1 MSTLRTQPVRTRTY
15 GPRPDNGPAL
25 PTSVTAVD
33 ATDGSSIRRR
43 GGPTLPGPTDR
54 SSARSP
60 RLASAAHLTDPSA
73 IASLLPVVGHDL
85 HVPLLDGRRVRYVNL
100 DYAATAPA
108 LQTVVERVDH
118 VLPFSGSVH
127 RGAGLPSQASSR
139 LYEAARAQV
148 RSALRA
154 RADDHVVF
162 VRNTTDATNLLAG
175 CVPADAGDVITLDI
189 EHHANLLPWQRVG
202 ARHRA
207 SATTQDGRAGGIT
220 DKDVVPSAAD
230 PNAPRHRTV
239 AHADTIG
246 ETLRRVEVALCERPT
261 ALLAVTGAS
270 NVTGETLPIE
280 RLAALAHAYG
290 ARIFVDAAQ
299 LAPHRR
305 MHVTLSDVDYVA
317 FSGHKL
323 YAPYGSGVLVGRR
336 DWLDA
341 AEPYLAGG
349 GAVRNVSVERTDWT
363 TGPQRHEGGTPN
375 LTGAVAIVAALE
387 ALDGLVDENGID
399 AREAHEAA
407 LTTRLRDGIAA
418 LNGVTSHRIWDGDGD
433 TIGVVAFS
441 VDGYAPGLVG
451 AYLSAEYG
459 IGVRDGRFCAHP
471 LLDRFGL
478 PAGALRASFGV
489 GSRSDDVDRLL
500 AALNRLVNV
509 GPGFA
514 YCEGPSGW
522 VPEHDTRE
530 IADWIG
536 ADLGRS
542 PIAAGVSPCQS
553 TAA

>member
-1 MSTLRTQPVRTRTY
+1 MSSTPSPFVATPAAAAPSTVRPASPGATRTTV
-15 GPRPDNGPAL
+15 GTDDRQTRGTSVAPTTAPDSAL
-25 PTSVTAVD
+25 PRLD
-33 ATDGSSIRRR
+33 R
-43 GGPTLPGPTDR
+43 PTDPAEP
-54 SSARSP
+54 ARTID
-60 RLASAAHLTDPSA
+60 RLLD
-73 IASLLPVVGHDL
+73 VVGANL
-85 HVPLLDGRRVRYVNL
+85 SVPLIDGRRVRYANL

-108 LQTVVERVDH
+108 LRAVAERVAK

-139 LYEAARAQV
+139 LYEAARARV
-148 RSALRA
+148 ATALGA

-175 CVPADAGDVITLDI
+175 SIPADAGDVLTLDI
-189 EHHANLLPWQRVG
+189 EHHANLLPWKRL
-202 ARHRA
+202 A
-207 SATTQDGRAGGIT
+207 GRT
-220 DKDVVPSAAD
+220 PDKTSGAD
-230 PNAPRHRTV
+230 PATSGSGHAGPGDTPTSRTGDSASRHRTV
-239 AHADTIG
+239 VHADTIG
-246 ETLRRVEVALCERPT
+246 ETLRQVEVALCDRPT

-270 NVTGETLPIE
+270 NVTGEVLPID

-305 MHVTLSDVDYVA
+305 IHLTLSDVDYVA

-349 GAVRNVSVERTDWT
+349 GAVRNVTVDHTDWA

-375 LTGAVAIVAALE
+375 LTGAVAIVAALDE
-387 ALDGLVDENGID
+387 LDTLVDRDGFD

-407 LTTRLRDGIAA
+407 LTARLRDGIATID
-418 LNGVTSHRIWDGDGD
+418 GVTTHRIWDDDGD
-433 TIGVVAFS
+433 TIGVVTFS
-441 VDGYAPGLVG
+441 VEGYAPGLVG

-471 LLDRFGL
+471 LLERFGL
-478 PAGALRASFGV
+478 PGGALRASFGV

-500 AALNRLVNV
+500 AALHRLVSV

-514 YCEGPSGW
+514 YCEGPTGW
-522 VPEHDTRE
+522 VPQNDTRD
-530 IADWIG
+530 IGDWIG

-542 PIAAGVSPCQS
+542 PAAAGVSPCRQ
-553 TAA
+553 AA

>member
-1 MSTLRTQPVRTRTY
+1 MTTPST
-15 GPRPDNGPAL
+15 
-25 PTSVTAVD
+25 
-33 ATDGSSIRRR
+33 
-43 GGPTLPGPTDR
+43 
-54 SSARSP
+54 
-60 RLASAAHLTDPSA
+60 RLADAGAANPARDGHADRTPPANATPASTP
-73 IASLLPVVGHDL
+73 IAPLLDVVGANL
-85 HVPLLDGRRVRYVNL
+85 TVPLLDGRRVRYANL

-108 LQTVVERVDH
+108 LRTVAERVAH

-139 LYEAARAQV
+139 LYEAARARV
-148 RSALRA
+148 STALGA

-175 CVPADAGDVITLDI
+175 AIPADAGDVLTLDV
-189 EHHANLLPWQRVG
+189 EHHANLLPWKRHG
-202 ARHRA
+202 AAASPSDDEHRF
-207 SATTQDGRAGGIT
+207 G
-220 DKDVVPSAAD
+220 
-230 PNAPRHRTV
+230 HRTV
-239 AHADTIG
+239 AHADTIA
-246 ETLRRVEVALCERPT
+246 ETLRRIEVALCARPT

-270 NVTGETLPIE
+270 NVTGEVLPID

-305 MHVTLSDVDYVA
+305 IHLTLSDVDYVA

-323 YAPYGSGVLVGRR
+323 YAPYGSGVLVGRG

-349 GAVRNVSVERTDWT
+349 GAVRNVTIDSTDWAI
-363 TGPQRHEGGTPN
+363 GPKRHEGGSPN
-375 LTGAVAIVAALE
+375 LAGAVAIVAALD
-387 ALDGLVDENGID
+387 ALDGLVDPDGID

-407 LTTRLRDGIAA
+407 LTDRLRSGIAA
-418 LNGVTSHRIWDGDGD
+418 IEGVTAHRIWDDGGD

-441 VDGYAPGLVG
+441 VAGFTPGLVS

-478 PAGALRASFGV
+478 PGGALRASFGV

-500 AALNRLVNV
+500 AALQRLVAV
-509 GPGFA
+509 GPTYA
-514 YCEGPSGW
+514 YCDGPAGW
-522 VPEHDTRE
+522 VPEHDTRD
-530 IADWIG
+530 IGDWIG

-542 PIAAGVSPCQS
+542 PVAAGTSPCRQ
-553 TAA
+553 AA

>member
-1 MSTLRTQPVRTRTY
+1 MT
-15 GPRPDNGPAL
+15 
-25 PTSVTAVD
+25 TS
-33 ATDGSSIRRR
+33 
-43 GGPTLPGPTDR
+43 
-54 SSARSP
+54 SP
-60 RLASAAHLTDPSA
+60 RIAAEATADQATAHGTHPSTTPRIAAETADVADPSA
-73 IASLLPVVGHDL
+73 TIEPLLDVVGANL
-85 HVPLLDGRRVRYVNL
+85 SVPLLDGRRVRYVNL

-108 LQTVVERVDH
+108 LRTVAERVAH

-139 LYEAARAQV
+139 LYEAARARV
-148 RSALRA
+148 STALGA
-154 RADDHVVF
+154 RPDDHVVF

-175 CVPADAGDVITLDI
+175 SIPDDAGDVLTLDV
-189 EHHANLLPWQRVG
+189 EHHANLLPWKRHGHDG
-202 ARHRA
+202 ASTDAHRF
-207 SATTQDGRAGGIT
+207 G
-220 DKDVVPSAAD
+220 
-230 PNAPRHRTV
+230 HRTV
-239 AHADTIG
+239 VHADTIG
-246 ETLRRVEVALCERPT
+246 ETLRRIEVALCDRPT

-270 NVTGETLPIE
+270 NVTGEVLPID

-305 MHVTLSDVDYVA
+305 IHLTLSDVDYVA

-323 YAPYGSGVLVGRR
+323 YAPYGSGVLVGRS

-341 AEPYLAGG
+341 ADPYLAGG
-349 GAVRNVSVERTDWT
+349 GAVRNVTVDHTDWA

-375 LTGAVAIVAALE
+375 LAGAVAIVAALDQ
-387 ALDGLVDENGID
+387 LDTLVDDDGVD

-407 LTTRLRDGIAA
+407 LTARLRDGIAA
-418 LNGVTSHRIWDGDGD
+418 IDGVTSHRIWDGDGD

-441 VDGYAPGLVG
+441 VEGYAPGLVG

-478 PAGALRASFGV
+478 PGGALRASFGV

-500 AALNRLVNV
+500 AALSRLVSV

-514 YCEGPSGW
+514 YCEGPAGW
-522 VPEHDTRE
+522 VPEDDGRD
-530 IADWIG
+530 IGDWIG

-542 PIAAGVSPCQS
+542 PAAAGVSPCRQ
-553 TAA
+553 AA

>member
-1 MSTLRTQPVRTRTY
+1 MTTPT
-15 GPRPDNGPAL
+15 PRPAYATATPHVVDHAARADTA
-25 PTSVTAVD
+25 PTTA
-33 ATDGSSIRRR
+33 
-43 GGPTLPGPTDR
+43 
-54 SSARSP
+54 SP
-60 RLASAAHLTDPSA
+60 IEPLLDVAGANLT
-73 IASLLPVVGHDL
+73 
-85 HVPLLDGRRVRYVNL
+85 VPLLDGRRVRYVNL

-108 LQTVVERVDH
+108 LRAVAERVAE

-139 LYEAARAQV
+139 LYEAARARV
-148 RSALRA
+148 ATALGA

-175 CVPADAGDVITLDI
+175 SIRAATGDVLTLDI
-189 EHHANLLPWQRVG
+189 EHHANLLPWKRHGIDPG
-202 ARHRA
+202 AARNEIRF
-207 SATTQDGRAGGIT
+207 G
-220 DKDVVPSAAD
+220 
-230 PNAPRHRTV
+230 HRTV
-239 AHADTIG
+239 AHADTIA
-246 ETLRRVEVALCERPT
+246 ETLRRVEVALCDRPT

-270 NVTGETLPIE
+270 NVTGEVLPID

-305 MHVTLSDVDYVA
+305 IHLALSDVDYVA

-323 YAPYGSGVLVGRR
+323 YAPYGSGVLVGRG

-349 GAVRNVSVERTDWT
+349 GAVRNVTVDHTDWA

-375 LTGAVAIVAALE
+375 LAGAVAIVAALDE
-387 ALDGLVDENGID
+387 LDTLVDADGID

-407 LTTRLRDGIAA
+407 LAARLRDGIAA
-418 LNGVTSHRIWDGDGD
+418 IDGVTAHRIWDDDGD
-433 TIGVVAFS
+433 AIGVVTFS
-441 VDGYAPGLVG
+441 VAGYAPGLVG

-471 LLDRFGL
+471 LLERFDLTG
-478 PAGALRASFGV
+478 GALRASFGV

-500 AALNRLVNV
+500 AALHRLVSV

-514 YCEGPSGW
+514 YCEGPAGW
-522 VPEHDTRE
+522 VPEHDTRD
-530 IADWIG
+530 IGDWIG

-542 PIAAGVSPCQS
+542 PAAAGVSPCRQ
-553 TAA
+553 AA

>member
-1 MSTLRTQPVRTRTY
+1 MTTPPSSVRDHSSDSGDTPSRGTE
-15 GPRPDNGPAL
+15 PD
-25 PTSVTAVD
+25 
-33 ATDGSSIRRR
+33 
-43 GGPTLPGPTDR
+43 
-54 SSARSP
+54 
-60 RLASAAHLTDPSA
+60 LASPEVAIDP
-73 IASLLPVVGHDL
+73 LLDVVGADL
-85 HVPLLDGRRVRYVNL
+85 TVPLLDGRRVRYANL

-108 LQTVVERVDH
+108 LRSVADRVAQ

-139 LYEAARAQV
+139 LYEAARARV
-148 RSALRA
+148 STALGA

-175 CVPADAGDVITLDI
+175 SIPADTGDVLTLDI
-189 EHHANLLPWQRVG
+189 EHHANLLPWK
-202 ARHRA
+202 RHGQGDAAA
-207 SATTQDGRAGGIT
+207 SDEHRFGY
-220 DKDVVPSAAD
+220 
-230 PNAPRHRTV
+230 RTV
-239 AHADTIG
+239 AHAETIG
-246 ETLRRVEVALCERPT
+246 ETLRQVEVALCARPT

-270 NVTGETLPIE
+270 NVTGEVLPID

-305 MHVTLSDVDYVA
+305 IHLTLSDVDYVA

-323 YAPYGSGVLVGRR
+323 YAPYGSGVLVGRG

-349 GAVRNVSVERTDWT
+349 GAVRNVTVDRTDWA

-375 LTGAVAIVAALE
+375 LAGAVAIVAALE
-387 ALDGLVDENGID
+387 ELDTLVDRDGID

-418 LNGVTSHRIWDGDGD
+418 IPGVTTHRIWDGDGD
-433 TIGVVAFS
+433 AIGVVAFS
-441 VDGYAPGLVG
+441 VDGYTPGLVG
-451 AYLSAEYG
+451 AYLSAEHG

-471 LLDRFGL
+471 LLERFGL
-478 PAGALRASFGV
+478 KPGALRASFGV

-500 AALNRLVNV
+500 AALQQLTTT
-509 GPGFA
+509 GPAFA
-514 YCEGPSGW
+514 YCQTPAGC
-522 VPEHDTRE
+522 VPEHDTRD
-530 IADWIG
+530 IGDWIG

-542 PIAAGVSPCQS
+542 PVAAGTSPCQQ
-553 TAA
+553 AA